1 MFVRCELECA
11 PDMVLKY
18 VREIGV
24 DRLLAWS
31 EEDATLLAV
40 SQRLQEKGYEIVKP
54 QLPRGDDPSREE
66 TLVELSLVEV
76 GLTGAV
82 AGIAE
87 TGTVVVDA
95 SRRSQL
101 SSMLPKVHLV
111 LLPASEIYE
120 AMEDWLAAGG
130 EQAIR
135 GASSMSLI
143 SGPSRTADIEM
154 TMTIGVHGPA
164 RVVVFCLE

>member
-11 PDMVLKY
+11 PDIVLKY
-18 VREIGV
+18 IQEIGV
-24 DRLLAWS
+24 DRLLASS
-31 EEDATLLAV
+31 EEDPTLLAV
-40 SQRLQEKGYEIVKP
+40 YQRLQEKGFEIVKP
-54 QLPRGDDPSREE
+54 QLPRGEDPSREE
-66 TLVELSLVEV
+66 RLVELSLVEV

-95 SRRSQL
+95 RRWSQL
-101 SSMLPKVHLV
+101 ASMLPKVHLA

-120 AMEDWLAAGG
+120 TMEDWLAAGG
-130 EQAIR
+130 EQAVR
-135 GASSMSLI
+135 GTSSMSLI